1 MSYVDQVLKASGGHG
16 APAENLDMDEDTLGY
31 DPAELDDEDSKLALY
46 LESIDDD
53 SDLEFSLPDNPIVAA
68 LEPGEPCP
76 PATQDIE
83 LNLENRQN
91 AIDNVGYG
99 PLNPAEPNDS
109 FWQDKAERWNTTTRE
124 AKTALC
130 GNCIFFIRTPK
141 MLDCIEE
148 GIGLGSQEAEGS
160 IEAGELGYCNAL
172 DFKCASERTC
182 NAWAAGGPVTEDSGV
197 TATAGS
203 KPAPKKDQIRGSKKN
218 RKGSAAT
225 GKGVSFTKK
234 IEKSLS
240 EKVKKHNEK
249 ARDGRRTSLRTLKAV
264 YRRGAG
270 AFSTSHRPDQNR
282 NSWAMARVNAYLHL
296 LKSGSPKNKK
306 YVTDNDLLPASH
318 PRSSKKSASMVAAGD
333 PCWDGYVQIGM
344 KKKNGVSV
352 PNCVPSSA
360 TINEYVSSVNENY
373 GVTRQVEEQTAYTVA
388 QRALEKYSYL
398 EEFEIEDAI
407 LWEVMSFAEYATSGT
422 APEGFNAEEY
432 TDLVVEG
439 HPSKGSSL
447 VASIEWLAGAPE
459 FSESSRYALLS
470 AFSDSTD
477 YIQSLHSV
485 SRIKAMVSSG
495 SLSDSTIQQ
504 LKRLVELAAK
514 DK

>member
-1 MSYVDQVLKASGGHG
+1 
-16 APAENLDMDEDTLGY
+16 
-31 DPAELDDEDSKLALY
+31 
-46 LESIDDD
+46 
-53 SDLEFSLPDNPIVAA
+53 
-68 LEPGEPCP
+68 
-76 PATQDIE
+76 
-83 LNLENRQN
+83 
-91 AIDNVGYG
+91 
-99 PLNPAEPNDS
+99 
-109 FWQDKAERWNTTTRE
+109 
-124 AKTALC
+124 
-130 GNCIFFIRTPK
+130 
-141 MLDCIEE
+141 
-148 GIGLGSQEAEGS
+148 
-160 IEAGELGYCNAL
+160 
-172 DFKCASERTC
+172 
-182 NAWAAGGPVTEDSGV
+182 
-197 TATAGS
+197 
-203 KPAPKKDQIRGSKKN
+203 
-218 RKGSAAT
+218 
-225 GKGVSFTKK
+225 
-234 IEKSLS
+234 
-240 EKVKKHNEK
+240 
-249 ARDGRRTSLRTLKAV
+249 
-264 YRRGAG
+264 
-270 AFSTSHRPDQNR
+270 
-282 NSWAMARVNAYLHL
+282 
-296 LKSGSPKNKK
+296 
-306 YVTDNDLLPASH
+306 
-318 PRSSKKSASMVAAGD
+318 MVAAGD